1 MQFYLAGVI
10 GSLLLRTACTEQ
22 APPPVMSPASVVTR
36 SDIQKVAYMTLDAAT
51 IVAAAIFLIFQD
63 RGNLPRDFEKAVDAA
78 IGHLTRYPKS
88 VQDEALGAAEL
99 SPKERPPL
107 E

>member
-63 RGNLPRDFEKAVDAA
+63 RETCHA
-78 IGHLTRYPKS
+78 ISKR
-88 VQDEALGAAEL
+88 QWMQ
-99 SPKERPPL
+99 PL
-107 E
+107 VT